1 MGYSQPGYVYR
12 YDATGKLQTRHNAGV
27 HPFGVVFI

>member
-12 YDATGKLQTRHNAGV
+12 YDTTGKLQTRHNAGV